1 MKQREVDVVQ
11 AAAPC
16 VSGGGGGDIELAGA
30 GIAGHDLEFAYPGR
44 VLWRGLD
51 VEIEPGMVTA
61 VCGQSGSGKTT
72 FLQCLGS
79 LEKMTSGELV
89 VCGTGMAALRGGSR
103 RRFLRETVGFLFQNF
118 GLVASWSVRK
128 NLEVGGYRFSRD
140 LSGIE
145 EVFDRF
151 DLPIALLSTPAYR
164 LSGGEQQRVA
174 LIRLAL
180 RQPRILLM
188 DEPTSALDDE
198 NTTRLNDFV
207 TDHCRSG
214 GIAVIATHDARVVER
229 ADLIIRL

>member
-1 MKQREVDVVQ
+1 M
-11 AAAPC
+11 
-16 VSGGGGGDIELAGA
+16 
-30 GIAGHDLEFAYPGR
+30 GITGRDLEFAYPGR
-44 VLWRGLD
+44 VLWSDLD
-51 VEIEPGMVTA
+51 VEIEPGTVTA
-61 VCGQSGSGKTT
+61 VCGQSGAGKTT

-79 LEKMTSGELV
+79 LEKMTGGELV
-89 VCGTGMAALRGGSR
+89 VCGADMATLRGGSR
-103 RRFLRETVGFLFQNF
+103 RRFLRRTVGFLFQNF

-128 NLEVGGYRFSRD
+128 NLQVGGVRLSRD
-140 LSGIE
+140 HSDLE

-151 DLPIALLSTPAYR
+151 GLPIALLSTPASR

-180 RQPRILLM
+180 RQPHVLLM

-214 GIAVIATHDARVVER
+214 GIAVIATHDARVIGR
-229 ADLIIRL
+229 AEHLIHL